1 MQEAKSMMI
10 AQHDILVRALENL
23 LHIKLYSGKK
33 RVSLNKATFLYR
45 GFKKILQ
52 NGTMSD

>member
-10 AQHDILVRALENL
+10 AQHDILVKALQNL

-45 GFKKILQ
+45 GFKKILH
-52 NGTMSD
+52 NATMSD